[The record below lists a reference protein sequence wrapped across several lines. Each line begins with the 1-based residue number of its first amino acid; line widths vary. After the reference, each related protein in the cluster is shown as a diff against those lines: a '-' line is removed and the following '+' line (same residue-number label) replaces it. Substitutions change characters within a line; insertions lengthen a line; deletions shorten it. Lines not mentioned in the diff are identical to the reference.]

1 MVLTP
6 IAAYNVDILHGRSAE
21 VFAVTRFVTWL
32 SCLCGRSVFT
42 YDGDGC
48 DSALRHCITALATA
62 SFLPLINSFGVLATD
77 GIAAGVAWTSFL

>member
-1 MVLTP
+1 MFEL
-6 IAAYNVDILHGRSAE
+6 
-21 VFAVTRFVTWL
+21 FVRAL
-32 SCLCGRSVFT
+32 GV
-42 YDGDGC
+42 YDGDDI